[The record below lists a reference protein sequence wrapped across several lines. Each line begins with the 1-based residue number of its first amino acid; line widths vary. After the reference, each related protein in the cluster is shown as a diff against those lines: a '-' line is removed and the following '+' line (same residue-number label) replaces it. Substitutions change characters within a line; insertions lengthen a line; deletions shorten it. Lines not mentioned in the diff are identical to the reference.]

1 MLPLSIDAWRQCG
14 THQQNMTPT
23 RDSVSEAT
31 LYVCRD
37 CGDGIEEP
45 DTNICPHC
53 GGRLV
58 NSTVPHD

>member
-1 MLPLSIDAWRQCG
+1 
-14 THQQNMTPT
+14 MTPT

-37 CGDGIEEP
+37 CGDGIEDP

-53 GGRLV
+53 GGPLV